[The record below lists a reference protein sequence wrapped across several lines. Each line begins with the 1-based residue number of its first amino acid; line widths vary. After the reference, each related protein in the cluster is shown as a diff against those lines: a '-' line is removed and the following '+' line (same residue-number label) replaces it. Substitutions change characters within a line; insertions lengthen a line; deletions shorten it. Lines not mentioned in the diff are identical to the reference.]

1 MQQRGFTLVELI
13 VVLGIFTLV
22 MSMCYTILDTTLEA
36 DRRIHKTT
44 LTGKV
49 GEAILGQMRRDLQ
62 GAAWRGLGPEVFRG
76 EDHGDDDNAEDS
88 IDFITTS
95 PVPEPEDETPSWTGE
110 LSSVG
115 YALRPGDDGD
125 QVLFRRVAW
134 DLTSDPL
141 DSGVRTAIYDR
152 VQALNFEYLDIEG
165 EWVGHWDASELLPEE
180 NLTDFPYLDEREF
193 QAELEAEELAASAAD
208 AAVAAAA
215 SGLDGTTGITG
226 GQSSAPEGG
235 LGPGDIDPATGEVIP
250 EEPLP
255 LPLPRAVR
263 IVLYLHYSDEKGQLL
278 DADGAPHEEVFST
291 IVPLLVSD
299 QILVEDPE
307 TLLESGNVD
316 F

>member
-1 MQQRGFTLVELI
+1 MQQRGFTLIELI

-95 PVPEPEDETPSWTGE
+95 PVPEPEDETPSWTRE

-115 YALRPGDDGD
+115 YALRPGEDGD
-125 QVLFRRVAW
+125 HVLFRRVAW

-141 DSGVRTAIYDR
+141 DSGVRTAIYAH
-152 VQALNFEYLDIEG
+152 VKALNFEYLDIEG
-165 EWVGHWDASELLPEE
+165 EWVGNWDASELLPEE

-208 AAVAAAA
+208 AAAAAAA
-215 SGLDGTTGITG
+215 SGLDGTTPNTG
-226 GQSSAPEGG
+226 GQSSASEGG

-263 IVLYLHYSDEKGQLL
+263 IVLYLHYNDENGQLL
-278 DADGAPHEEVFST
+278 DADGAPYEEVFST

-307 TLLESGNVD
+307 TLLDGSNVD